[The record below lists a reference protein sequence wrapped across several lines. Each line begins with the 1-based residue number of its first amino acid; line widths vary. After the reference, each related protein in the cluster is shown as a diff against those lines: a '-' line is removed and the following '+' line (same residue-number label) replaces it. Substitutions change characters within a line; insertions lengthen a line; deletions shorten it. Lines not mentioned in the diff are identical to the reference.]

1 MKKLLMILLLLA
13 PLVNADEPL
22 PSDEEI
28 GLTLAH
34 TMEVARR
41 INANGMSYQMLKR
54 CGANPDLLK
63 KTKRFLYQDI
73 AKTERQNPKAK
84 VDVDGLF
91 ENAVAAG
98 DEYYETLKANPKLC
112 PAMLEEAN
120 KYVAN

>member
-1 MKKLLMILLLLA
+1 MKKLLMILVILA
-13 PLVNADEPL
+13 PLAGAEKPL
-22 PSDEEI
+22 PSDEEM

-63 KTKRFLYQDI
+63 KTKRYLYQDI
-73 AKTERQNPKAK
+73 AKTQRQNPEAN

-91 ENAVAAG
+91 EYAAAAG
-98 DEYYETLKANPKLC
+98 NEYYETAKANPKLC

-120 KYVAN
+120 KYITQ